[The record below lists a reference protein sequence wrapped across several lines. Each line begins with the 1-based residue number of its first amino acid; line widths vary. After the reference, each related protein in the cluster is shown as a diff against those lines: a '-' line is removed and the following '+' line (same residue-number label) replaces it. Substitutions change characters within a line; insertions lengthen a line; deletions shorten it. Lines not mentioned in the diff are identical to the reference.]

1 MHGLHPEERALRILN
16 ILRGRRSATVSDS
29 AQDDAGWESPRTGA
43 QLLATPYRQQL
54 IRAVQESTSLTA
66 PVFEA
71 YVKEPLQRY
80 AERVQ
85 LLPASE
91 SHHHS
96 YPGGMLDHGLETCV
110 FGLRLRRQHLLPPKE
125 SPERQSSSGELWSV
139 AVIYACLLHDIA
151 KIIVDVDIHLKS
163 GRRWCLWEGGIPDQ
177 YRVRYIKG
185 RDYFLHAATNPL
197 LCKEVIGNAGL
208 EWLRSQPELFGL
220 VMYAISGHA
229 ERSGVIGEIVSQ
241 ADRASV
247 AKSLG
252 GKVSHIDRAPRES
265 LQSKLKGAIRHIVTE
280 KIRLNEKGAQGFVTS
295 EALWLVTPL
304 VPREIKSYL
313 LSHGIEGVPS
323 NESRLYDEMQSHGL
337 IMENPEGRSVWK
349 CRVEMGEWRTEL
361 SMLKVHKSLVW
372 SGDDE
377 PETFSGNI
385 EVIGGGNGVVG
396 EGDQQDREASPTSVP
411 NEEATPGEEPG
422 ELAGAAIGSKN
433 PQDELEASILD
444 IATGGAEQASPS
456 VESQQDPGPGGS
468 NESLSEPASSE
479 PSSPGAAFLAWLRGG
494 LETHKILMN
503 DSKAMVHAVDGMLLV
518 VSPKVFK
525 RYCQEVQGEE
535 RSWKQVQDS
544 FQKLKLHKK
553 NKGGG
558 SFHKV
563 KVVGPN
569 KKSSTLSGYLVD
581 KDDLIQRGGEVL
593 DNPFIELID
602 GKEEE

>member
-1 MHGLHPEERALRILN
+1 MRILN
-16 ILRGRRSATVSDS
+16 ILRGRRSATASDS
-29 AQDDAGWESPRTGA
+29 VQDDAGWESPRTGA
-43 QLLATPYRQQL
+43 ELLATPYRQQL
-54 IRAVQESTSLTA
+54 LRAIQESTSLTA

-125 SPERQSSSGELWSV
+125 SPEKQSSTGELWSV

-151 KIIVDVDIHLKS
+151 KVIVDVDIHLKS
-163 GRRWCLWEGGIPDQ
+163 GRRWCLWEGTIPDQ

-185 RDYFLHAATNPL
+185 RDYFLHAAANPL

-252 GKVSHIDRAPRES
+252 GKVSNIDKAPRES

-280 KIRLNEKGAQGFVTS
+280 KIRLNEKGAQGFVTA

-337 IMENPEGRSVWK
+337 IIENPEGRSVWK
-349 CRVEMGEWRTEL
+349 CRVEMGEWRTDL

-372 SGDDE
+372 SGDEE
-377 PETFSGNI
+377 PEIFSGSV
-385 EVIGGGNGVVG
+385 ESLDVG
-396 EGDQQDREASPTSVP
+396 ESGEGSQPARQQREDQESGDKPETPETSSERTESSRTEKIQD
-411 NEEATPGEEPG
+411 
-422 ELAGAAIGSKN
+422 
-433 PQDELEASILD
+433 DLEASILD
-444 IATGGAEQASPS
+444 IATGGDEKAAPDLERQPSRNPDTGAEKLAEQAPLG
-456 VESQQDPGPGGS
+456 Q
-468 NESLSEPASSE
+468 
-479 PSSPGAAFLAWLRGG
+479 PSSGEEFLAWLRDG
-494 LETHKILMN
+494 LKTHKILMN
-503 DSKAMVHAVDGMLLV
+503 DSKALVHAVDGMLMV

-525 RYCQEVQGEE
+525 RYCQEVSGEE
-535 RSWKQVQDS
+535 KGWKEVQDS

-553 NKGGG
+553 NKDGG

-563 KVVGPN
+563 RVVGPN
-569 KKSSTLSGYLVD
+569 KKSSTLSGYLVG
-581 KDDLIQRGGEVL
+581 KDDLMEEGKEVF
-593 DNPFIELID
+593 DNPFIDLID
-602 GKEEE
+602 GKPEE

>member
-1 MHGLHPEERALRILN
+1 
-16 ILRGRRSATVSDS
+16 
-29 AQDDAGWESPRTGA
+29 
-43 QLLATPYRQQL
+43 
-54 IRAVQESTSLTA
+54 
-66 PVFEA
+66 
-71 YVKEPLQRY
+71 
-80 AERVQ
+80 
-85 LLPASE
+85 
-91 SHHHS
+91 
-96 YPGGMLDHGLETCV
+96 MLDHGLETCV

>member
-1 MHGLHPEERALRILN
+1 MLIRKL
-16 ILRGRRSATVSDS
+16 LRGRRNTTGTDS
-29 AQDDAGWESPRTGA
+29 VQDDTGWESPRTGA
-43 QLLATPYRQQL
+43 ELLATPYRQQL
-54 IRAVQESTSLTA
+54 LRAIQESTSLTA

-125 SPERQSSSGELWSV
+125 SPERQSSTGELWSV

-151 KIIVDVDIHLKS
+151 KVIVDVDIRLKS
-163 GRRWCLWEGGIPDQ
+163 GRRWCLWEGIIPDQ

-185 RDYFLHAATNPL
+185 RDYFLHAVANPL

-220 VMYAISGHA
+220 LMYAISGHS

-252 GKVSHIDRAPRES
+252 GKVSNIEKAPKDS
-265 LQSKLKGAIRHIVTE
+265 LQSKLKGAIRHVVKE

-349 CRVEMGEWRTEL
+349 CRVEMGEWQTDL

-372 SGDDE
+372 DGDEE
-377 PETFSGNI
+377 PEIFSGNVEAI
-385 EVIGGGNGVVG
+385 EGCESGRANRQELPEPESDEVPAPAETTG
-396 EGDQQDREASPTSVP
+396 EMADSNRTEHTRD
-411 NEEATPGEEPG
+411 
-422 ELAGAAIGSKN
+422 
-433 PQDELEASILD
+433 DLEASILD
-444 IATGGAEQASPS
+444 IATGGNEKAASGMERQPSRNPDEGAEKLAEQASLG
-456 VESQQDPGPGGS
+456 Q
-468 NESLSEPASSE
+468 SSSGE
-479 PSSPGAAFLAWLRGG
+479 DFLAWLRGG
-494 LETHKILMN
+494 LKTHTILMN
-503 DSKAMVHAVDGMLLV
+503 DSKALVHAVDGKLFI
-518 VSPKVFK
+518 VSPRVFK
-525 RYCQEVQGEE
+525 RYCQEVSGEE
-535 RSWKQVQDS
+535 NEWKAVQDS

-553 NKGGG
+553 NKDGG

-569 KKSSTLSGYLVD
+569 KKSSTLSGYLVG
-581 KDDLIQRGGEVL
+581 KDDLMEEGKEVF
-593 DNPFIELID
+593 DNPFINLID
-602 GKEEE
+602 GKPEE

>member
-1 MHGLHPEERALRILN
+1 MHGLHPEERKLRILN
-16 ILRGRRSATVSDS
+16 ILRGRRSATDS
-29 AQDDAGWESPRTGA
+29 VQDDAGWESPRTGA
-43 QLLATPYRQQL
+43 ELLATPYRQQL
-54 IRAVQESTSLTA
+54 LRAIQESTSLTA

-71 YVKEPLQRY
+71 YVKEPLKRY
-80 AERVQ
+80 AEHVQ

-125 SPERQSSSGELWSV
+125 TPEKQSSAGELWSV

-151 KIIVDVDIHLKS
+151 KVIVDVDIYLRS
-163 GRRWCLWEGGIPDQ
+163 GRRWCLWEGIIPDQ

-185 RDYFLHAATNPL
+185 RDYFLHAAANPL

-220 VMYAISGHA
+220 VMYAISGHT
-229 ERSGVIGEIVSQ
+229 ERSGVVGEIVSQ

-252 GKVSHIDRAPRES
+252 GKVSNIDKAPRES

-280 KIRLNEKGAQGFVTS
+280 KIRLNEKGAQGFVTP

-337 IMENPEGRSVWK
+337 IIENPEGRSVWK
-349 CRVEMGEWRTEL
+349 CRVEMGEWRADL

-372 SGDDE
+372 SGDEE
-377 PETFSGNI
+377 PEVFSGSVEAI
-385 EVIGGGNGVVG
+385 DVG
-396 EGDQQDREASPTSVP
+396 EIGEGGQPARQHRKDQEKGEKPATAETSESQD
-411 NEEATPGEEPG
+411 
-422 ELAGAAIGSKN
+422 
-433 PQDELEASILD
+433 DLESSILD
-444 IATGGAEQASPS
+444 IATGGDEKAAPDMERQPSRNPDEGAEKLAGQASPG
-456 VESQQDPGPGGS
+456 Q
-468 NESLSEPASSE
+468 SSSGE
-479 PSSPGAAFLAWLRGG
+479 EFLAWLRGG
-494 LETHKILMN
+494 LKTHKVLMN
-503 DSKAMVHAVDGMLLV
+503 DSKALVHAVDGMLMV
-518 VSPKVFK
+518 VSPRVFK
-525 RYCQEVQGEE
+525 RYCQEVSGEE
-535 RSWKQVQDS
+535 KGWKEVQDS

-553 NKGGG
+553 NKDGG

-569 KKSSTLSGYLVD
+569 KKSSTLSGYLVG
-581 KDDLIQRGGEVL
+581 KDDLMEEGKEVF
-593 DNPFIELID
+593 DNPFIDLID
-602 GKEEE
+602 GKPEE

>member
-29 AQDDAGWESPRTGA
+29 FQGDAGWESPRTGA
-43 QLLATPYRQQL
+43 ELLATPYRQQL
-54 IRAVQESTSLTA
+54 IRAIQESTSLTA

-125 SPERQSSSGELWSV
+125 SPERQSSTGELWSV

-151 KIIVDVDIHLKS
+151 KVIVDVDIHLKS
-163 GRRWCLWEGGIPDQ
+163 GRRWCLWEGTIPDQ
-177 YRVRYIKG
+177 YRVRYLKG
-185 RDYFLHAATNPL
+185 RDYFLHAAANPL

-252 GKVSHIDRAPRES
+252 GKVSNIDKAPRES
-265 LQSKLKGAIRHIVTE
+265 LQSKLKGAIRHIATE
-280 KIRLNEKGAQGFVTS
+280 KIRLNEKGAQGFVTP

-304 VPREIKSYL
+304 VPREIKSHL

-337 IMENPEGRSVWK
+337 IIENPEGRSIWK

-372 SGDDE
+372 NGDEE
-377 PETFSGNI
+377 PEVFAGNV
-385 EVIGGGNGVVG
+385 ETLGTD
-396 EGDQQDREASPTSVP
+396 EDDDKSDKD
-411 NEEATPGEEPG
+411 NEEVTKLAPDVGRSTVGATSKVKESI
-422 ELAGAAIGSKN
+422 GAEKD
-433 PQDELEASILD
+433 QEDLEASILD
-444 IATGGAEQASPS
+444 IATGGDEKTSPS
-456 VESQQDPGPGGS
+456 LVVQQKHRPEESA
-468 NESLSEPASSE
+468 ESLPDYLSNKQQEPGE
-479 PSSPGAAFLAWLRGG
+479 AFLAWLRDG
-494 LETHKILMN
+494 LKAHKILMN
-503 DSKAMVHAVDGMLLV
+503 DSKALVHAVDGMLLV

-535 RSWKQVQDS
+535 RSWKQIQDS

-553 NKGGG
+553 NKDGG

-569 KKSSTLSGYLVD
+569 KKSSTLSGYLVG
-581 KDDLIQRGGEVL
+581 KDDLIKRGGEVL

>member
-1 MHGLHPEERALRILN
+1 MQILKF
-16 ILRGRRSATVSDS
+16 LRGRCNVTVSDS
-29 AQDDAGWESPRTGA
+29 VQDDVHWETPRTGA

-54 IRAVQESTSLTA
+54 LKAVQESTSLTA

-110 FGLRLRRQHLLPPKE
+110 FGLRLRRQHLLPPNE
-125 SPERQSSSGELWSV
+125 SPERQSSTGELWSV

-151 KIIVDVDIHLKS
+151 KVIVDVDIHLKS
-163 GRRWCLWEGGIPDQ
+163 GRRWCLWEGTIPDQ

-185 RDYFLHAATNPL
+185 RDYFLHAAANPL
-197 LCKEVIGNAGL
+197 LCKEVVGNAGL
-208 EWLRSQPELFGL
+208 EWLKSQPDLFGL
-220 VMYAISGHA
+220 LVYAISGHS

-252 GKVSHIDRAPRES
+252 GKVSSIEKAPRES
-265 LQSKLKGAIRHIVTE
+265 LQSKLKVAIRHIVTE
-280 KIRLNEKGAQGFVTS
+280 KIRLNEKGAQGFVTH

-313 LSHGIEGVPS
+313 LTHGVENVPT

-337 IMENPEGRSVWK
+337 IIENAEGRSVWK
-349 CRVEMGEWRTEL
+349 CTIEMGEWKTEL

-372 SGDDE
+372 SGDEQPDV
-377 PETFSGNI
+377 FSGNVEPVEAAEGSQADSENHPAPKKC
-385 EVIGGGNGVVG
+385 EVSSSA
-396 EGDQQDREASPTSVP
+396 EKS
-411 NEEATPGEEPG
+411 
-422 ELAGAAIGSKN
+422 
-433 PQDELEASILD
+433 DELEDENSEETTRGNLEDSILD
-444 IATGGAEQASPS
+444 IATGDAEKEVPNLERKLAPSPADGDDS
-456 VESQQDPGPGGS
+456 
-468 NESLSEPASSE
+468 SLLDASSE
-479 PSSPGAAFLAWLRGG
+479 EASHGEAFLSWLRDG
-494 LETHKILMN
+494 LRTHKILMN
-503 DSKAMVHAVDGMLLV
+503 DSKALVHAVNGMLFV

-525 RYCQEVQGEE
+525 RYCQEVNGEE
-535 RSWKQVQDS
+535 KGWKEAQDS
-544 FQKLKLHKK
+544 FQKLKRHKK
-553 NKGGG
+553 NKDGG

-569 KKSSTLSGYLVD
+569 KKSSTLSGYLVS
-581 KDDLIQRGGEVL
+581 KDDLMDEGKEVL
-593 DNPFIELID
+593 DNPFIDLID
-602 GKEEE
+602 GKN

>member
-1 MHGLHPEERALRILN
+1 MMPGLHPEERKLLN
-16 ILRGRRSATVSDS
+16 LKFLRGRRSSDDTDNM
-29 AQDDAGWESPRTGA
+29 QRDAGWENPRTGA
-43 QLLATPYRQQL
+43 ELLATPYRQQL
-54 IRAVQESTSLTA
+54 LKAIQESTSLTQ
-66 PVFEA
+66 PVFDA

-125 SPERQSSSGELWSV
+125 SPEKQSSTGELWSV

-151 KIIVDVDIHLKS
+151 KVIVDVDIHLKS
-163 GRRWCLWEGGIPDQ
+163 GRRWYLWEGIIPDQ

-185 RDYFLHAATNPL
+185 RDYFLHAAANPL
-197 LCKEVIGNAGL
+197 LCKEVMGNAGL
-208 EWLRSQPELFGL
+208 EWLKSQPELFGL
-220 VMYAISGHA
+220 VMYVISGHS

-241 ADRASV
+241 SDRASV

-252 GKVSHIDRAPRES
+252 GKVSNIDKAPRES
-265 LQSKLKGAIRHIVTE
+265 LQSKLKGAIRHIVSE
-280 KIRLNEKGAQGFVTS
+280 KIRLNEKGAQGFITP

-323 NESRLYDEMQSHGL
+323 NESRLYDEMQFHGL
-337 IMENPEGRSVWK
+337 IIENPEGRSVWK
-349 CRVEMGEWRTEL
+349 CRVEMGEWRTDL

-372 SGDDE
+372 SGEEE
-377 PETFSGNI
+377 PEIFSGSVETI
-385 EVIGGGNGVVG
+385 DVG
-396 EGDQQDREASPTSVP
+396 ECGEGSRPARQHRKDQEPGDKP
-411 NEEATPGEEPG
+411 ATPETSS
-422 ELAGAAIGSKN
+422 ELTDSSSPENI
-433 PQDELEASILD
+433 QDELETSILD
-444 IATGGAEQASPS
+444 IATGHDEETAPRLEWQSGRSSGEDAQKVTGQASRGQP
-456 VESQQDPGPGGS
+456 PG
-468 NESLSEPASSE
+468 ED
-479 PSSPGAAFLAWLRGG
+479 FIAWLRGG
-494 LETHKILMN
+494 LKTHKILMN
-503 DSKAMVHAVDGMLLV
+503 DSKALVHAVDGMLLV

-525 RYCQEVQGEE
+525 RYCQEMSGDEK
-535 RSWKQVQDS
+535 SWKEVQDS

-553 NKGGG
+553 NKDGG

-569 KKSSTLSGYLVD
+569 KKSSTLSGYLVR
-581 KDDLIQRGGEVL
+581 KDDLMEEGKEVF
-593 DNPFIELID
+593 DNPFIDLID
-602 GKEEE
+602 GKPEE

>member
-1 MHGLHPEERALRILN
+1 MLIRKL
-16 ILRGRRSATVSDS
+16 LRGRRNAAGTDS
-29 AQDDAGWESPRTGA
+29 VRDDTGWESPRTGA

-54 IRAVQESTSLTA
+54 LRAIQESTSLTA
-66 PVFEA
+66 PVFGA

-125 SPERQSSSGELWSV
+125 SPERQSSTGELWSV

-151 KIIVDVDIHLKS
+151 KVVVDVDIHLRS
-163 GRRWCLWEGGIPDQ
+163 GRRWCLWEGTIPDQ
-177 YRVRYIKG
+177 YRVRYLKG
-185 RDYFLHAATNPL
+185 RDYFLHAAANPL

-252 GKVSHIDRAPRES
+252 GKVSNIDKAPRES

-280 KIRLNEKGAQGFVTS
+280 KIRLNEKGAQGFVTA

-337 IMENPEGRSVWK
+337 IMENPDGRSVWK
-349 CRVEMGEWRTEL
+349 CSVEVGEWRTEL
-361 SMLKVHKSLVW
+361 FMLKVHKSLVW
-372 SGDDE
+372 SGDEE
-377 PETFSGNI
+377 PEVFSGSVGAI
-385 EVIGGGNGVVG
+385 DVG
-396 EGDQQDREASPTSVP
+396 ESCEGCQLARQQRKDQEQGDKPAIPETLESQD
-411 NEEATPGEEPG
+411 
-422 ELAGAAIGSKN
+422 
-433 PQDELEASILD
+433 DLEASILD
-444 IATGGAEQASPS
+444 IVTGGDEKAAPDMERQPSRNPDEGAEKLAGQASPG
-456 VESQQDPGPGGS
+456 Q
-468 NESLSEPASSE
+468 SSSGE
-479 PSSPGAAFLAWLRGG
+479 EFLAWLRGG
-494 LETHKILMN
+494 LKNHKVLMN
-503 DSKAMVHAVDGMLLV
+503 DSKALVHAVDGMLLV

-525 RYCQEVQGEE
+525 RYCQEVSGEE
-535 RSWKQVQDS
+535 KGWKEVQDS

-553 NKGGG
+553 NKDGG

-569 KKSSTLSGYLVD
+569 KKSSTLSGYLVG
-581 KDDLIQRGGEVL
+581 KDDLMEEGKEVF
-593 DNPFIELID
+593 DNPFIDLID
-602 GKEEE
+602 GKPEE

>member
-1 MHGLHPEERALRILN
+1 MLN
-16 ILRGRRSATVSDS
+16 LKFLRGRRSSTDADS
-29 AQDDAGWESPRTGA
+29 TQGDADWETSRSGA
-43 QLLATPYRQQL
+43 ELLATPYRQQL
-54 IRAVQESTSLTA
+54 LKAVQESTSLTQ

-71 YVKEPLQRY
+71 YVKEPVQRY

-110 FGLRLRRQHLLPPKE
+110 YGLRLRRQHLLPPKE
-125 SPERQSSSGELWSV
+125 SPEKQSSTGELWSV

-151 KIIVDVDIHLKS
+151 KVIVDVDIHLKS
-163 GRRWCLWEGGIPDQ
+163 GRRWCLWEGVIPDK
-177 YRVRYIKG
+177 YRVRYVKG
-185 RDYFLHAATNPL
+185 RDYFLHSATNLL
-197 LCKEVIGNAGL
+197 LCKEVVGNAGL

-220 VMYAISGHA
+220 VMYAISGHS

-252 GKVSHIDRAPRES
+252 GKVSNIDKAPRES

-304 VPREIKSYL
+304 VPREIKTYM

-323 NESRLYDEMQSHGL
+323 NESRLYDEMQSHSL

-372 SGDDE
+372 SGDEE

-385 EVIGGGNGVVG
+385 ELIVGGNGVVG
-396 EGDQQDREASPTSVP
+396 EGGQQDRQASPTSVP
-411 NEEATPGEEPG
+411 NEEASPGEESG
-422 ELAGAAIGSKN
+422 ELADTTSRSNN
-433 PQDELEASILD
+433 PQDDLEASILD
-444 IATGGAEQASPS
+444 IATGGAEKASPS
-456 VESQQDPGPGGS
+456 VESQEDPGPGGS
-468 NESLSEPASSE
+468 DGRLSEPASSE
-479 PSSPGAAFLAWLRGG
+479 PSSPGEAFLAWLRAG
-494 LETHKILMN
+494 LKTHKILMN
-503 DSKAMVHAVDGMLLV
+503 DSKALVHAVDGMLLV
-518 VSPKVFK
+518 VSPRVFK
-525 RYCQEVQGEE
+525 RYCQEVNGEE
-535 RSWKQVQDS
+535 KSWKEVQDS

-553 NKGGG
+553 NKDGG

-569 KKSSTLSGYLVD
+569 KKSSTLSGYLVG
-581 KDDLIQRGGEVL
+581 KDDLLERGGEVL

>member
-1 MHGLHPEERALRILN
+1 MLIRKL
-16 ILRGRRSATVSDS
+16 LRGRRNAAGTDS
-29 AQDDAGWESPRTGA
+29 VRDDTGWESPRTGA

-54 IRAVQESTSLTA
+54 LRAVQESTSLTA

-125 SPERQSSSGELWSV
+125 SPERQSSTGELWSV

-151 KIIVDVDIHLKS
+151 KVIVDVDIHLRS
-163 GRRWCLWEGGIPDQ
+163 GRRWCLWEGTIPDQ
-177 YRVRYIKG
+177 YRVRYLKG
-185 RDYFLHAATNPL
+185 RDYFLHAAANPL

-252 GKVSHIDRAPRES
+252 GKVSNIDKAPRES

-280 KIRLNEKGAQGFVTS
+280 KIRLNEKGAQGFVTA

-337 IMENPEGRSVWK
+337 IMENPDGRSVWK
-349 CRVEMGEWRTEL
+349 CSVEVGGWRADL

-372 SGDDE
+372 SDEEE
-377 PETFSGNI
+377 PEVFSGSV
-385 EVIGGGNGVVG
+385 EVLGADQGGDRGEQDSKEIARSAPNVRHSTAEDTGEVKDSIGD
-396 EGDQQDREASPTSVP
+396 E
-411 NEEATPGEEPG
+411 
-422 ELAGAAIGSKN
+422 K
-433 PQDELEASILD
+433 PQEDLEASIID
-444 IATGGAEQASPS
+444 IAMGGAEKAS
-456 VESQQDPGPGGS
+456 ESQAVQQENRTEESPESLPDHVSDKQQEPGG
-468 NESLSEPASSE
+468 
-479 PSSPGAAFLAWLRGG
+479 AFLAWLRDG
-494 LETHKILMN
+494 LKTHKILMN
-503 DSKAMVHAVDGMLLV
+503 DSKALVHAVDGMLLV

-553 NKGGG
+553 NKDGG

-569 KKSSTLSGYLVD
+569 KKSSMLSGYLVG

>member
-1 MHGLHPEERALRILN
+1 MHGLHPEERKLRILN
-16 ILRGRRSATVSDS
+16 ILRGRRSATDS
-29 AQDDAGWESPRTGA
+29 VQDDAGWESPRTGA
-43 QLLATPYRQQL
+43 ELLATPYRQQL
-54 IRAVQESTSLTA
+54 LRAIQESTSLTA

-125 SPERQSSSGELWSV
+125 SPEKQSSTGELWSV

-151 KIIVDVDIHLKS
+151 KVIVDVDIHLKS
-163 GRRWCLWEGGIPDQ
+163 GRRWCLWEGIIPDQ

-185 RDYFLHAATNPL
+185 RDYFLHAAANPL
-197 LCKEVIGNAGL
+197 LCKEVMGNAGL
-208 EWLRSQPELFGL
+208 EWLKSQPELFGL
-220 VMYAISGHA
+220 VMYAISGHS

-252 GKVSHIDRAPRES
+252 GKVSNIDKAPRES

-304 VPREIKSYL
+304 IPREIKSYL

-337 IMENPEGRSVWK
+337 IIENPEGRSIWK
-349 CRVEMGEWRTEL
+349 CRVEMGEWRTDL

-372 SGDDE
+372 SGDEE
-377 PETFSGNI
+377 PEIFSGSV
-385 EVIGGGNGVVG
+385 ESLDVG
-396 EGDQQDREASPTSVP
+396 ESGEGSQPARQQREDQ
-411 NEEATPGEEPG
+411 EPG
-422 ELAGAAIGSKN
+422 DKPATTEISSERTESGRTEKI
-433 PQDELEASILD
+433 QDDLEASILD
-444 IATGGAEQASPS
+444 IATGGDEKAAPGLERQPRNPDTGAEKLAEQASLG
-456 VESQQDPGPGGS
+456 Q
-468 NESLSEPASSE
+468 SSSGE
-479 PSSPGAAFLAWLRGG
+479 EFLAWLRDG
-494 LETHKILMN
+494 LKTHKVLMN
-503 DSKAMVHAVDGMLLV
+503 DSKALVHAVDGMLMV

-525 RYCQEVQGEE
+525 RYCQEVSGEE
-535 RSWKQVQDS
+535 KGWKEVQDS

-553 NKGGG
+553 NKDGG

-563 KVVGPN
+563 RVVGPN
-569 KKSSTLSGYLVD
+569 KKSSTLSGYLVG
-581 KDDLIQRGGEVL
+581 KDDLMEEGKEVF
-593 DNPFIELID
+593 DNPFIDLID
-602 GKEEE
+602 GKPEE

>member
-1 MHGLHPEERALRILN
+1 MHGKHHLERELLNLRF
-16 ILRGRRSATVSDS
+16 LRGRRRSLPDIPNDS
-29 AQDDAGWESPRTGA
+29 CSPGWEVPRTGA
-43 QLLATPYRQQL
+43 ELLAAPYRQQL
-54 IRAVQESTSLTA
+54 LKAIQEGTSLTDL
-66 PVFEA
+66 VFEA
-71 YVKEPLQRY
+71 YVKEPLKRY
-80 AERVQ
+80 AEHVQ

-125 SPERQSSSGELWSV
+125 TPEKQSSAGELWSV

-151 KIIVDVDIHLKS
+151 KVIVDVDIYLRS
-163 GRRWCLWEGGIPDQ
+163 GRRWCLWEGIIPDQ

-185 RDYFLHAATNPL
+185 RDYFLHAAANPL

-220 VMYAISGHA
+220 VMYAISGHT
-229 ERSGVIGEIVSQ
+229 ERSGVVGEIVSQ

-252 GKVSHIDRAPRES
+252 GKVSNIDKAPRES

-280 KIRLNEKGAQGFVTS
+280 KIRLNEKGAQGFVTP

-337 IMENPEGRSVWK
+337 IIENPEGRSVWK
-349 CRVEMGEWRTEL
+349 CRVEMGEWRTDL
-361 SMLKVHKSLVW
+361 SMLKFHKSLVW
-372 SGDDE
+372 SGDEE
-377 PETFSGNI
+377 PEVFSGSVEAI
-385 EVIGGGNGVVG
+385 DVG
-396 EGDQQDREASPTSVP
+396 EIGEGSQSASQHRKDQEKGEKPATAETSESQD
-411 NEEATPGEEPG
+411 
-422 ELAGAAIGSKN
+422 
-433 PQDELEASILD
+433 DLEASILD
-444 IATGGAEQASPS
+444 IATGGNEKAAPGMERQSSRNPDEGAEKLAEQASLG
-456 VESQQDPGPGGS
+456 Q
-468 NESLSEPASSE
+468 
-479 PSSPGAAFLAWLRGG
+479 SSPGEEFLAWLRDG
-494 LETHKILMN
+494 LKTHKVLMN
-503 DSKAMVHAVDGMLLV
+503 DSKALVHAVDGMLMV
-518 VSPKVFK
+518 VSPRVFK
-525 RYCQEVQGEE
+525 RYCQEVSGEE
-535 RSWKQVQDS
+535 KGWKEVQDS

-553 NKGGG
+553 NKDGG

-569 KKSSTLSGYLVD
+569 KKSSTLSGYLVG
-581 KDDLIQRGGEVL
+581 KDDLMEGGKEVF
-593 DNPFIELID
+593 DNPFIDLID
-602 GKEEE
+602 GKPEE

>member
-1 MHGLHPEERALRILN
+1 MHGKHHLERELLNLRF
-16 ILRGRRSATVSDS
+16 LRGRRRSLPDIPNDS
-29 AQDDAGWESPRTGA
+29 CAPGWEVPRTGA
-43 QLLATPYRQQL
+43 ELLAAPYRQQL
-54 IRAVQESTSLTA
+54 LKAIQEGTSLTDL
-66 PVFEA
+66 VFEA

-80 AERVQ
+80 AEHVQ

-125 SPERQSSSGELWSV
+125 TPERQSSTGELWSV

-151 KIIVDVDIHLKS
+151 KVVVDVDIHLRS
-163 GRRWCLWEGGIPDQ
+163 GRRWCLWEGTIPDQ
-177 YRVRYIKG
+177 YRVRYLKG
-185 RDYFLHAATNPL
+185 RDYFLHAAANPL

-252 GKVSHIDRAPRES
+252 GKVSNIDKAPRES

-280 KIRLNEKGAQGFVTS
+280 KIRLNEKGAQGFVTA

-337 IMENPEGRSVWK
+337 IMENPDGRSVWK
-349 CRVEMGEWRTEL
+349 CSVEVGEWRTEL
-361 SMLKVHKSLVW
+361 FMLKVHKSLVW
-372 SGDDE
+372 SGDEE
-377 PETFSGNI
+377 PEVFSGSV
-385 EVIGGGNGVVG
+385 EVLGADQGGDRSERDSQEAARSASDVRHSTVEAAG
-396 EGDQQDREASPTSVP
+396 EVK
-411 NEEATPGEEPG
+411 
-422 ELAGAAIGSKN
+422 GSN
-433 PQDELEASILD
+433 DDEKSQEDLEASIID
-444 IATGGAEQASPS
+444 IAMGGAEKAS
-456 VESQQDPGPGGS
+456 ESQVVQQENRSEESSDSLPDYLPDKQQEPG
-468 NESLSEPASSE
+468 E
-479 PSSPGAAFLAWLRGG
+479 AFLAWLRDG
-494 LETHKILMN
+494 LKTHKILMN
-503 DSKAMVHAVDGMLLV
+503 DSKALVHAVGGMLLV

-525 RYCQEVQGEE
+525 RYCQEVSGEE
-535 RSWKQVQDS
+535 KDWKEVQDS
-544 FQKLKLHKK
+544 FQKLKLYKK
-553 NKGGG
+553 NKDGG

-563 KVVGPN
+563 RVVGPN
-569 KKSSTLSGYLVD
+569 KKSSTLSGYLVG

-593 DNPFIELID
+593 DNPFIDLID
-602 GKEEE
+602 GKPEE

>member
-1 MHGLHPEERALRILN
+1 MRILN

-29 AQDDAGWESPRTGA
+29 AQADAGWESPRTGA

>member
-1 MHGLHPEERALRILN
+1 MRILN
-16 ILRGRRSATVSDS
+16 ILRGRRSATDSDNV
-29 AQDDAGWESPRTGA
+29 QDDAGWESPRTGA

-54 IRAVQESTSLTA
+54 LRAIQESTSLTA

-125 SPERQSSSGELWSV
+125 SPERQSSTGELWSV
-139 AVIYACLLHDIA
+139 AVIYACLMHDIA
-151 KIIVDVDIHLKS
+151 KVIVDVDIHLKS
-163 GRRWCLWEGGIPDQ
+163 GRRWCLWEGTIPDQ

-185 RDYFLHAATNPL
+185 RDYFLHAAANPL
-197 LCKEVIGNAGL
+197 LCKVVIGNAGL

-220 VMYAISGHA
+220 VMYAISGHV

-252 GKVSHIDRAPRES
+252 GKVSNIEKAPRES

-337 IMENPEGRSVWK
+337 IIENPEGRSVWK
-349 CRVEMGEWRTEL
+349 CRVEIGEWRTEL

-372 SGDDE
+372 SGDEE
-377 PETFSGNI
+377 PEIFSGSV
-385 EVIGGGNGVVG
+385 ESLDVG
-396 EGDQQDREASPTSVP
+396 ESGEGSQPASQQREDQEQGDKP
-411 NEEATPGEEPG
+411 ATPETSSERT
-422 ELAGAAIGSKN
+422 ESSRTEKI
-433 PQDELEASILD
+433 QDDLEASILD
-444 IATGGAEQASPS
+444 IATDGDKKEAPGMERQPGRNPDEGAEKLAEQ
-456 VESQQDPGPGGS
+456 V
-468 NESLSEPASSE
+468 
-479 PSSPGAAFLAWLRGG
+479 SPGSSSSGEEFLAWLRDGMK
-494 LETHKILMN
+494 THKVLMN
-503 DSKAMVHAVDGMLLV
+503 DSKALVHAVDGMLMV

-525 RYCQEVQGEE
+525 RYCQEVSGEE
-535 RSWKQVQDS
+535 KGWKEVQDS

-553 NKGGG
+553 NKDGG

-563 KVVGPN
+563 RVVGPN
-569 KKSSTLSGYLVD
+569 KKSSTLSGYLVG
-581 KDDLIQRGGEVL
+581 KDDLMEEDKEVF
-593 DNPFIELID
+593 DNPFIDLID
-602 GKEEE
+602 GKPEE

>member
-1 MHGLHPEERALRILN
+1 MRILN

>member
-1 MHGLHPEERALRILN
+1 MRILN
-16 ILRGRRSATVSDS
+16 ILRGRRSATYSDNV
-29 AQDDAGWESPRTGA
+29 QDGAGWESPRTGA
-43 QLLATPYRQQL
+43 ELLATPYRQQL
-54 IRAVQESTSLTA
+54 IRAIQESTSLTA

-125 SPERQSSSGELWSV
+125 SPEKQSSTGELWSV

-151 KIIVDVDIHLKS
+151 KVIVDVEIHLKS
-163 GRRWCLWEGGIPDQ
+163 GRRWCLWEGIIPDQ

-185 RDYFLHAATNPL
+185 RDYFLHAAANPL

-208 EWLRSQPELFGL
+208 EWLKSQPELFGL
-220 VMYAISGHA
+220 VMYAISCHS

-252 GKVSHIDRAPRES
+252 GKVSNIDKAPRES

-295 EALWLVTPL
+295 ETLWLVTPL

-337 IMENPEGRSVWK
+337 IIENPEGRSVWK
-349 CRVEMGEWRTEL
+349 CRVEMGEWRTDL

-372 SGDDE
+372 SGDEE
-377 PETFSGNI
+377 PEIFSGSVEALN
-385 EVIGGGNGVVG
+385 VG
-396 EGDQQDREASPTSVP
+396 ESGEGSQPARHQRKDQEQGDKPATPETSSELTELSPT
-411 NEEATPGEEPG
+411 EE
-422 ELAGAAIGSKN
+422 I
-433 PQDELEASILD
+433 QDDLEASILD
-444 IATGGAEQASPS
+444 IATGGDEKAVPGLEKQPSRNPDEGAEKLTGQASPG
-456 VESQQDPGPGGS
+456 Q
-468 NESLSEPASSE
+468 SSSGE
-479 PSSPGAAFLAWLRGG
+479 DFLAWLRGG
-494 LETHKILMN
+494 LKTHKVLMN
-503 DSKAMVHAVDGMLLV
+503 DSKALVHAVDGMLLV

-525 RYCQEVQGEE
+525 HYCQEVSGEE
-535 RSWKQVQDS
+535 KIWKEVQDS

-553 NKGGG
+553 NKDGG

-569 KKSSTLSGYLVD
+569 KKASTLSGYLVG
-581 KDDLIQRGGEVL
+581 KDDLMEEGKEVF
-593 DNPFIELID
+593 DNPFIDLID
-602 GKEEE
+602 GKSEE

>member
-1 MHGLHPEERALRILN
+1 MRILN
-16 ILRGRRSATVSDS
+16 ILRGRRSATDS
-29 AQDDAGWESPRTGA
+29 VQDDAGWESPRTGA
-43 QLLATPYRQQL
+43 ELLATPYRQQL
-54 IRAVQESTSLTA
+54 LRAIQESTSLTA

-125 SPERQSSSGELWSV
+125 SPEKQSSAGELWSV

-151 KIIVDVDIHLKS
+151 KVLVDVDIHLRS
-163 GRRWCLWEGGIPDQ
+163 GRRWCLWEGIIPDQ

-185 RDYFLHAATNPL
+185 RDYFLHAAANPL
-197 LCKEVIGNAGL
+197 LCKEVIGNPGL

-220 VMYAISGHA
+220 VMYTISGHT
-229 ERSGVIGEIVSQ
+229 ERSGVVGEIVSQ

-252 GKVSHIDRAPRES
+252 GKVSNIDKAPRES
-265 LQSKLKGAIRHIVTE
+265 LQSKLKGAICHIVTE
-280 KIRLNEKGAQGFVTS
+280 RIRLNEKGAQGFVTP

-337 IMENPEGRSVWK
+337 IIENPEGRSVWK
-349 CRVEMGEWRTEL
+349 CRVQMGEWRTDL

-372 SGDDE
+372 SGDEE
-377 PETFSGNI
+377 PEIFSGSV
-385 EVIGGGNGVVG
+385 ESLDVG
-396 EGDQQDREASPTSVP
+396 ESGEGSQPARQHRKDQ
-411 NEEATPGEEPG
+411 EPG
-422 ELAGAAIGSKN
+422 DKPATTEISRERTESSRTEKIH
-433 PQDELEASILD
+433 DDLEASILD
-444 IATGGAEQASPS
+444 IATGGDEKAAPGLERQPRNPDTGAEKLAEQASLG
-456 VESQQDPGPGGS
+456 Q
-468 NESLSEPASSE
+468 
-479 PSSPGAAFLAWLRGG
+479 SSPGEEFLSWLRDG
-494 LETHKILMN
+494 LKTHKVLMN
-503 DSKAMVHAVDGMLLV
+503 DSKALVHAVDGMLMV

-525 RYCQEVQGEE
+525 RYCQEVSGEE
-535 RSWKQVQDS
+535 KGWKEVQDS

-553 NKGGG
+553 NKDGG

-569 KKSSTLSGYLVD
+569 KKSSTLSGYLVG
-581 KDDLIQRGGEVL
+581 KYDLMEGGKEVF
-593 DNPFIELID
+593 DNPFIDLID
-602 GKEEE
+602 GKPEE

>member
-1 MHGLHPEERALRILN
+1 MRILN
-16 ILRGRRSATVSDS
+16 ILRGRRSATDS
-29 AQDDAGWESPRTGA
+29 VQDDAGWESPRTGA
-43 QLLATPYRQQL
+43 ELLATPYRQQL
-54 IRAVQESTSLTA
+54 LRAIQESTSLTA

-125 SPERQSSSGELWSV
+125 SPEKQSSTGELWSV
-139 AVIYACLLHDIA
+139 AVIYTCLLHDIA
-151 KIIVDVDIHLKS
+151 KVIVDVDIHLKS
-163 GRRWCLWEGGIPDQ
+163 GRRWCLWEGIIPDQ

-185 RDYFLHAATNPL
+185 RDYFLHAAANPL
-197 LCKEVIGNAGL
+197 LCKEVMGNAGL
-208 EWLRSQPELFGL
+208 EWLKSQPELFGL

-252 GKVSHIDRAPRES
+252 GKVSDIDKAPRES

-280 KIRLNEKGAQGFVTS
+280 KIRLNEKGAQGFVTA

-337 IMENPEGRSVWK
+337 IIENPEGRSIWK
-349 CRVEMGEWRTEL
+349 CRVEMGEWRTDL

-372 SGDDE
+372 SGDEE
-377 PETFSGNI
+377 PEIFSGDRKS
-385 EVIGGGNGVVG
+385 VV
-396 EGDQQDREASPTSVP
+396 
-411 NEEATPGEEPG
+411 
-422 ELAGAAIGSKN
+422 
-433 PQDELEASILD
+433 
-444 IATGGAEQASPS
+444 
-456 VESQQDPGPGGS
+456 
-468 NESLSEPASSE
+468 
-479 PSSPGAAFLAWLRGG
+479 
-494 LETHKILMN
+494 
-503 DSKAMVHAVDGMLLV
+503 
-518 VSPKVFK
+518 
-525 RYCQEVQGEE
+525 
-535 RSWKQVQDS
+535 
-544 FQKLKLHKK
+544 
-553 NKGGG
+553 
-558 SFHKV
+558 
-563 KVVGPN
+563 
-569 KKSSTLSGYLVD
+569 
-581 KDDLIQRGGEVL
+581 
-593 DNPFIELID
+593 
-602 GKEEE
+602 

>member
-1 MHGLHPEERALRILN
+1 MHGLHPEERKLLIRKL
-16 ILRGRRSATVSDS
+16 LRGRRNAAGTDS
-29 AQDDAGWESPRTGA
+29 VRDDIGWESPRTGA

-54 IRAVQESTSLTA
+54 LRAVQESTSLTA

-125 SPERQSSSGELWSV
+125 SPERESSTGELWSV

-151 KIIVDVDIHLKS
+151 KVVVDVDIHLRS
-163 GRRWCLWEGGIPDQ
+163 GRRWCLWEGTIPDQ
-177 YRVRYIKG
+177 YRVNYLKG
-185 RDYFLHAATNPL
+185 RDEFLHAAANPL
-197 LCKEVIGNAGL
+197 LCKVVIGNAGL

-220 VMYAISGHA
+220 VMYAISGHS
-229 ERSGVIGEIVSQ
+229 ERSGVIVEILCQ
-241 ADRASV
+241 ADMASV

-252 GKVSHIDRAPRES
+252 GKVSNIDKAPRES

-280 KIRLNEKGAQGFVTS
+280 KIRLNEKGAQGFVTA

-349 CRVEMGEWRTEL
+349 CSVEVGEWRTKL

-372 SGDDE
+372 SGE
-377 PETFSGNI
+377 EEQEVFSGSV
-385 EVIGGGNGVVG
+385 EVLGADQGGDRGEKDSKEIARSAPNVRHSKAEDTGEVKDSIGD
-396 EGDQQDREASPTSVP
+396 E
-411 NEEATPGEEPG
+411 
-422 ELAGAAIGSKN
+422 K
-433 PQDELEASILD
+433 PQEDLEASIID
-444 IATGGAEQASPS
+444 IAMGGAEKAS
-456 VESQQDPGPGGS
+456 ESQVVQQENRSEESSDSLPDYLPDKQQEPG
-468 NESLSEPASSE
+468 E
-479 PSSPGAAFLAWLRGG
+479 AFLAWVRDG
-494 LETHKILMN
+494 LKTHKILMN
-503 DSKAMVHAVDGMLLV
+503 DSKALVHAVDGMLLV

-553 NKGGG
+553 NKDGG

-569 KKSSTLSGYLVD
+569 KKSSTLSGYLVG
-581 KDDLIQRGGEVL
+581 KGDLIERGGEVL

>member
-1 MHGLHPEERALRILN
+1 MLN
-16 ILRGRRSATVSDS
+16 LKFLRGRRSSTDADS
-29 AQDDAGWESPRTGA
+29 TQGDADWETPRSGA
-43 QLLATPYRQQL
+43 ELLATPYRQQL
-54 IRAVQESTSLTA
+54 LKAVQESTSLTQ

-125 SPERQSSSGELWSV
+125 SPEKQSSTGELWSV

-151 KIIVDVDIHLKS
+151 KVIVDVDIHLKS
-163 GRRWCLWEGGIPDQ
+163 GRRWCLWEGIIPDQ

-185 RDYFLHAATNPL
+185 RDYFLHAVVNPL
-197 LCKEVIGNAGL
+197 LCKEVVGNAGL

-220 VMYAISGHA
+220 VMYAVSGHS

-252 GKVSHIDRAPRES
+252 GKVSNIEKAPQDS
-265 LQSKLKGAIRHIVTE
+265 LQSKLKGAIRHIVKE
-280 KIRLNEKGAQGFVTS
+280 KLRLNEKGAQGFVTA

-313 LSHGIEGVPS
+313 LSHGIESVPS
-323 NESRLYDEMQSHGL
+323 NETRLYDEMQSHGL

-349 CRVEMGEWRTEL
+349 CRVELGEWSAEL
-361 SMLKVHKSLVW
+361 SMIKVHKSLVW
-372 SGDDE
+372 SGAE
-377 PETFSGNI
+377 APE
-385 EVIGGGNGVVG
+385 
-396 EGDQQDREASPTSVP
+396 
-411 NEEATPGEEPG
+411 
-422 ELAGAAIGSKN
+422 ELAGSVQVLDGGQAQQGEPAVTPSDEVAASASRESSEAKSTSDDLETSILELAAGSGEEE
-433 PQDELEASILD
+433 PPAQDEQSEENDRAGETDSVPGSSGEDFLEWMRN
-444 IATGGAEQASPS
+444 G
-456 VESQQDPGPGGS
+456 
-468 NESLSEPASSE
+468 LSS
-479 PSSPGAAFLAWLRGG
+479 
-494 LETHKILMN
+494 HKILMN
-503 DSKAMVHAVDGMLLV
+503 DSKALVHAVDGKLFI

-525 RYCQEVQGEE
+525 RYCQEVSGEE
-535 RSWKQVQDS
+535 KEWKAVQDS

-553 NKGGG
+553 NKDGG

-569 KKSSTLSGYLVD
+569 KKSSTLSGYLVG
-581 KDDLIQRGGEVL
+581 KDDLMEEGKEVF
-593 DNPFIELID
+593 DNPFIDLID
-602 GKEEE
+602 GKPKE

>member
-1 MHGLHPEERALRILN
+1 MLIRKL
-16 ILRGRRSATVSDS
+16 LRGRRNAAGTDS
-29 AQDDAGWESPRTGA
+29 VRDDTGWESPRTGA

-54 IRAVQESTSLTA
+54 LRAIQESTSLTA

-125 SPERQSSSGELWSV
+125 SPEKQSSTGELWSV

-151 KIIVDVDIHLKS
+151 KVIVDVDIYLRS
-163 GRRWCLWEGGIPDQ
+163 GRRWCLWEGIIPDQ

-185 RDYFLHAATNPL
+185 RDYFLHAAANPL

-220 VMYAISGHA
+220 VMYAISGHT
-229 ERSGVIGEIVSQ
+229 ERSGVVGEIVSQ

-252 GKVSHIDRAPRES
+252 GKVSNIDKAPRES

-280 KIRLNEKGAQGFVTS
+280 KIRLNEKGAQGFVTA

-337 IMENPEGRSVWK
+337 IIENPEGRSVWK
-349 CRVEMGEWRTEL
+349 CRVEIGEWRAEL

-372 SGDDE
+372 SGDEE
-377 PETFSGNI
+377 PEIFSGSV
-385 EVIGGGNGVVG
+385 ESLDVG
-396 EGDQQDREASPTSVP
+396 ESGEGSQPASQQREDQESGDKP
-411 NEEATPGEEPG
+411 ATPETS
-422 ELAGAAIGSKN
+422 SKRTESSRTEKI
-433 PQDELEASILD
+433 QDDLEASILD
-444 IATGGAEQASPS
+444 IATGGDKKEAPGMERQPSRNPDTGAEKLAEQ
-456 VESQQDPGPGGS
+456 V
-468 NESLSEPASSE
+468 
-479 PSSPGAAFLAWLRGG
+479 SPGSSSSGEEFLAWLRDG
-494 LETHKILMN
+494 LKTHKVLMN
-503 DSKAMVHAVDGMLLV
+503 DSKALVHAVDGMLMV

-525 RYCQEVQGEE
+525 RYCQEVSGEE
-535 RSWKQVQDS
+535 KGWKEVQDS

-553 NKGGG
+553 NKDGG

-563 KVVGPN
+563 RVVGPS
-569 KKSSTLSGYLVD
+569 KKSSTLSGYLVG
-581 KDDLIQRGGEVL
+581 KDDLMEEGKEVF
-593 DNPFIELID
+593 DNPFIDLID
-602 GKEEE
+602 GKPEE

>member
-1 MHGLHPEERALRILN
+1 MLIRKL
-16 ILRGRRSATVSDS
+16 LRGRRNAAGTDS
-29 AQDDAGWESPRTGA
+29 VRDDTGWESPRTGA

-54 IRAVQESTSLTA
+54 LRAIQESTSLTA
-66 PVFEA
+66 PVFGA

-125 SPERQSSSGELWSV
+125 SPERQSSTGELWSV

-151 KIIVDVDIHLKS
+151 KVVVDVDIHLRS
-163 GRRWCLWEGGIPDQ
+163 GRRWCLWEGTIPDQ
-177 YRVRYIKG
+177 YRVRYLKG
-185 RDYFLHAATNPL
+185 RDYFLHAAANPL

-252 GKVSHIDRAPRES
+252 GKVSNIDKAPRES

-280 KIRLNEKGAQGFVTS
+280 KIRLNEKGAQGFVTA

-337 IMENPEGRSVWK
+337 IMENPDGRSVWK
-349 CRVEMGEWRTEL
+349 CSVEVGEWRTEL
-361 SMLKVHKSLVW
+361 FMLKVHKSLVW
-372 SGDDE
+372 SGDEE
-377 PETFSGNI
+377 PEVFSGSV
-385 EVIGGGNGVVG
+385 EVLGADQGGDRSERDSQEAARSASDVRHSTVETAG
-396 EGDQQDREASPTSVP
+396 EVKDSND
-411 NEEATPGEEPG
+411 
-422 ELAGAAIGSKN
+422 
-433 PQDELEASILD
+433 DEKSQEDLEASILD
-444 IATGGAEQASPS
+444 IATGGDEKAAPDLERKPSRNPDEDVEKLTSQASPG
-456 VESQQDPGPGGS
+456 Q
-468 NESLSEPASSE
+468 SSSGE
-479 PSSPGAAFLAWLRGG
+479 EFLGWLRGG
-494 LETHKILMN
+494 LKTHKILMN
-503 DSKAMVHAVDGMLLV
+503 DSKALVHAVDGMLMV

-525 RYCQEVQGEE
+525 RYCQEVSGEE
-535 RSWKQVQDS
+535 KGWKEVQDS

-553 NKGGG
+553 NKDGG

-563 KVVGPN
+563 MVVGPN
-569 KKSSTLSGYLVD
+569 KKSSTLSGYLVG
-581 KDDLIQRGGEVL
+581 KDDLMEEGKEVF
-593 DNPFIELID
+593 DNPFIDLID
-602 GKEEE
+602 GKPEE

>member
-1 MHGLHPEERALRILN
+1 MLIRKL
-16 ILRGRRSATVSDS
+16 LRGRRNVAGTDS
-29 AQDDAGWESPRTGA
+29 VQDDTGWENPRTGA

-54 IRAVQESTSLTA
+54 LRAIQESTSLTA

-125 SPERQSSSGELWSV
+125 SPERQSSTGELWSV

-151 KIIVDVDIHLKS
+151 KIIVDVDIYLKS
-163 GRRWCLWEGGIPDQ
+163 GRRWCLWEGTVPDQ

-185 RDYFLHAATNPL
+185 RDYFLHAVANPL

-220 VMYAISGHA
+220 VLYAISGHA

-252 GKVSHIDRAPRES
+252 GKVSNIDKAPRES

-349 CRVEMGEWRTEL
+349 CSVEVGEWRTEL
-361 SMLKVHKSLVW
+361 FMLKVHKSLVW
-372 SGDDE
+372 SGE
-377 PETFSGNI
+377 ETPEAFSGSV
-385 EVIGGGNGVVG
+385 EVLGADQGGDRGEQDSKEIARSAPEVRHSTVEAAGEVKDSIG
-396 EGDQQDREASPTSVP
+396 
-411 NEEATPGEEPG
+411 
-422 ELAGAAIGSKN
+422 
-433 PQDELEASILD
+433 DEKSQEDLEASIID
-444 IATGGAEQASPS
+444 IAMGGAEKVSASLAVQQENQPE
-456 VESQQDPGPGGS
+456 ESPDSLPDHVSDKQQEPGG
-468 NESLSEPASSE
+468 
-479 PSSPGAAFLAWLRGG
+479 AFLAWLRDG
-494 LETHKILMN
+494 LKTHKILMN
-503 DSKAMVHAVDGMLLV
+503 DSKALVHAVDGMLLV

-553 NKGGG
+553 NKDGG

-569 KKSSTLSGYLVD
+569 KKSSTLSGYLVG
-581 KDDLIQRGGEVL
+581 KDDLIERGGEVL

>member
-1 MHGLHPEERALRILN
+1 MLIRKL
-16 ILRGRRSATVSDS
+16 LRGRRNAAGTDS
-29 AQDDAGWESPRTGA
+29 VQDDTGWENPRTGA

-151 KIIVDVDIHLKS
+151 KVVVDVDIHLKS
-163 GRRWCLWEGGIPDQ
+163 GRRWCLWEGTIPDQ

-185 RDYFLHAATNPL
+185 RDYFLHAVANPL

-337 IMENPEGRSVWK
+337 IMENMEGRSVWK
-349 CRVEMGEWRTEL
+349 CRVEMEEWRTEL

-372 SGDDE
+372 SGDED
-377 PETFSGNI
+377 PEMFSGNV

-396 EGDQQDREASPTSVP
+396 ESDQQDREASPTSVP
-411 NEEATPGEEPG
+411 NEEVSPGEESG

-503 DSKAMVHAVDGMLLV
+503 DSKALVHAVDGMLLV

-569 KKSSTLSGYLVD
+569 KKSSTLSGYLVG

-593 DNPFIELID
+593 DNPFIEPGLFMRPT
-602 GKEEE
+602 

>member
-1 MHGLHPEERALRILN
+1 MRILN
-16 ILRGRRSATVSDS
+16 ILRGRRSATDSDS
-29 AQDDAGWESPRTGA
+29 VQDDAGWESPRTGA
-43 QLLATPYRQQL
+43 ELLATPYRQQL
-54 IRAVQESTSLTA
+54 IRAIQESTSLTA

-125 SPERQSSSGELWSV
+125 SPEKQSSTGELWSV

-151 KIIVDVDIHLKS
+151 KVIVDVDIHLKS
-163 GRRWCLWEGGIPDQ
+163 GRRWCLWEGIIPDQ

-185 RDYFLHAATNPL
+185 RDYFLHAAANPL
-197 LCKEVIGNAGL
+197 LCKEVMGNAGL
-208 EWLRSQPELFGL
+208 EWLKSQPELFGL
-220 VMYAISGHA
+220 VMYAISGHS
-229 ERSGVIGEIVSQ
+229 ERSGVVGEIVSQ

-252 GKVSHIDRAPRES
+252 GKVSNIDKAPRES
-265 LQSKLKGAIRHIVTE
+265 LQSKLKGAIRHIVTD

-323 NESRLYDEMQSHGL
+323 NESRLYDEMQSYGL
-337 IMENPEGRSVWK
+337 IIENSEGRSVWK
-349 CRVEMGEWRTEL
+349 CRVEVGEWRTDL

-372 SGDDE
+372 SGDEE
-377 PETFSGNI
+377 PEIFSGSVETI
-385 EVIGGGNGVVG
+385 DVG
-396 EGDQQDREASPTSVP
+396 ESGEGSQPARQHRKDQEPGDKPASPETSSELTESSRT
-411 NEEATPGEEPG
+411 EE
-422 ELAGAAIGSKN
+422 I
-433 PQDELEASILD
+433 QDDLEASILD
-444 IATGGAEQASPS
+444 IATGGDEKAAPDLERKPSRNPDEDVEKLTSQASPG
-456 VESQQDPGPGGS
+456 Q
-468 NESLSEPASSE
+468 SSSGE
-479 PSSPGAAFLAWLRGG
+479 EFLGWLRGG
-494 LETHKILMN
+494 LKTHKILMN
-503 DSKAMVHAVDGMLLV
+503 DSKALVHAVDGMLMV

-525 RYCQEVQGEE
+525 RYCQEVSGEE
-535 RSWKQVQDS
+535 KGWKEVQDS

-553 NKGGG
+553 NKDGG

-563 KVVGPN
+563 TVVGPN
-569 KKSSTLSGYLVD
+569 KNSSTLSGYLVG
-581 KDDLIQRGGEVL
+581 KDDLMEEGKEVF
-593 DNPFIELID
+593 DNPFIDLID
-602 GKEEE
+602 GKPEE

>member
-1 MHGLHPEERALRILN
+1 MRILN
-16 ILRGRRSATVSDS
+16 VLRGRRSATDSDS
-29 AQDDAGWESPRTGA
+29 VQDDAGWESPRTGA
-43 QLLATPYRQQL
+43 ELLATPYRQQL
-54 IRAVQESTSLTA
+54 IRAIQESTSLTA

-125 SPERQSSSGELWSV
+125 SPEKQSSTGELWSV

-151 KIIVDVDIHLKS
+151 KVIVDVDIHLKS
-163 GRRWCLWEGGIPDQ
+163 GRRWCLWEGIIPDQ

-185 RDYFLHAATNPL
+185 RDYFLHAAVNPL

-208 EWLRSQPELFGL
+208 EWLKSQPELFGL
-220 VMYAISGHA
+220 VMYAISGHS
-229 ERSGVIGEIVSQ
+229 ERSGVVGEIVSQ

-252 GKVSHIDRAPRES
+252 GKVSNIDKAPRES

-337 IMENPEGRSVWK
+337 IIENPEGRSVWK
-349 CRVEMGEWRTEL
+349 CRVKVGEWGADL

-372 SGDDE
+372 SGDEE
-377 PETFSGNI
+377 PEVFSGRVEAI
-385 EVIGGGNGVVG
+385 DVG
-396 EGDQQDREASPTSVP
+396 EGGKGSQPARHQRQEQESSDIPAT
-411 NEEATPGEEPG
+411 EENSS
-422 ELAGAAIGSKN
+422 ELADSSRAEVI
-433 PQDELEASILD
+433 QDELEASILD
-444 IATGGAEQASPS
+444 IATGGDEKTAPRLEWQSRRSSEEGAEKVTCQASPG
-456 VESQQDPGPGGS
+456 Q
-468 NESLSEPASSE
+468 
-479 PSSPGAAFLAWLRGG
+479 PSSGEDFLAWLRGG
-494 LETHKILMN
+494 LKTHKILMN
-503 DSKAMVHAVDGMLLV
+503 DSKALVHAIDGMLLV
-518 VSPKVFK
+518 VSPRVFK
-525 RYCQEVQGEE
+525 RYCQEVSGEE
-535 RSWKQVQDS
+535 KGWKEVQDS

-553 NKGGG
+553 NKDGG

-569 KKSSTLSGYLVD
+569 KKSSTLSGYLVG
-581 KDDLIQRGGEVL
+581 KDDLVEEGKEVF
-593 DNPFIELID
+593 DNPFIDLIG
-602 GKEEE
+602 GKPEE

>member
-1 MHGLHPEERALRILN
+1 MHGKHHLERELLNLRF
-16 ILRGRRSATVSDS
+16 LRGRRRSLPDIPNDS
-29 AQDDAGWESPRTGA
+29 CAPGWEVPRTGA
-43 QLLATPYRQQL
+43 ELLAAPYRQQL
-54 IRAVQESTSLTA
+54 LKAIQEGTSLTDL
-66 PVFEA
+66 VFEA
-71 YVKEPLQRY
+71 YVKEPLKRY
-80 AERVQ
+80 AEHVQ

-125 SPERQSSSGELWSV
+125 TPEKQSSAGELWSV

-151 KIIVDVDIHLKS
+151 KVIVDVDIYLRS
-163 GRRWCLWEGGIPDQ
+163 GRRWCLWEGIIPDQ

-185 RDYFLHAATNPL
+185 RDYFLHAAANPL
-197 LCKEVIGNAGL
+197 LCKEVIGNPGL

-220 VMYAISGHA
+220 VIYAISGHT
-229 ERSGVIGEIVSQ
+229 ERSGVVGEIVSQ

-252 GKVSHIDRAPRES
+252 GKVSNIDKAPRES

-280 KIRLNEKGAQGFVTS
+280 KIRLNEKGAQGFVTP

-337 IMENPEGRSVWK
+337 IIENPEGRSVWK
-349 CRVEMGEWRTEL
+349 CRVEMGEWRTDL

-372 SGDDE
+372 SGDEE
-377 PETFSGNI
+377 PEVFSGSVEAI
-385 EVIGGGNGVVG
+385 DVG
-396 EGDQQDREASPTSVP
+396 EIGEGSQQARQHRKDQEKGEKPATAETSESQD
-411 NEEATPGEEPG
+411 
-422 ELAGAAIGSKN
+422 
-433 PQDELEASILD
+433 DLESSILD
-444 IATGGAEQASPS
+444 IATGGNEKAAPGMERQPSRNPDEGAEKLAEQASP
-456 VESQQDPGPGGS
+456 GH
-468 NESLSEPASSE
+468 SSSGE
-479 PSSPGAAFLAWLRGG
+479 EFLAWLRGG
-494 LETHKILMN
+494 LKTHKVLMN
-503 DSKAMVHAVDGMLLV
+503 DSKALVHAVDGMLML

-525 RYCQEVQGEE
+525 RYCQEVSGEE
-535 RSWKQVQDS
+535 KGWKEVQDS

-553 NKGGG
+553 NKDGG

-569 KKSSTLSGYLVD
+569 KKSSTLSGYLVG
-581 KDDLIQRGGEVL
+581 KDDLMEEGKEVF
-593 DNPFIELID
+593 DNPFIDLID
-602 GKEEE
+602 GKPEE

>member
-1 MHGLHPEERALRILN
+1 MLILKF
-16 ILRGRRSATVSDS
+16 LRGRHSPTCADNVHSDI
-29 AQDDAGWESPRTGA
+29 DWVTPHTGA

-54 IRAVQESTSLTA
+54 FRAIQESTSLTA

-125 SPERQSSSGELWSV
+125 SPEKQSSTGELWSV

-151 KIIVDVDIHLKS
+151 KVIVDVDIYLKS
-163 GRRWCLWEGGIPDQ
+163 GRKWCLWEGIIPDQ

-185 RDYFLHAATNPL
+185 RDYFLHAVANPL
-197 LCKEVIGNAGL
+197 LCKEVVGNAGL

-220 VMYAISGHA
+220 VMYAISGHS

-252 GKVSHIDRAPRES
+252 GKVSNIDKAPRES

-280 KIRLNEKGAQGFVTS
+280 KIRLNEKGAQGFVTP

-323 NESRLYDEMQSHGL
+323 NESRLYDEMQFHGL
-337 IMENPEGRSVWK
+337 IIENPEGRSVWK
-349 CRVEMGEWRTEL
+349 CRVEVGEWQTDL

-372 SGDDE
+372 SGEEE
-377 PETFSGNI
+377 PEIFSGSVETI
-385 EVIGGGNGVVG
+385 DVG
-396 EGDQQDREASPTSVP
+396 ESGEGSQPARQHRKDQEPGDKP
-411 NEEATPGEEPG
+411 ATPETSS
-422 ELAGAAIGSKN
+422 ELTDSSSSENI
-433 PQDELEASILD
+433 QDELETSILD
-444 IATGGAEQASPS
+444 IATGGDEETAPRLEWQSERSSGEDAQKVTGQASRGQPLHG
-456 VESQQDPGPGGS
+456 ED
-468 NESLSEPASSE
+468 
-479 PSSPGAAFLAWLRGG
+479 FIAWLRGG
-494 LETHKILMN
+494 LKTHKILMN
-503 DSKAMVHAVDGMLLV
+503 DSKALVHAVDGMLLV

-525 RYCQEVQGEE
+525 RYCQEVSGEE
-535 RSWKQVQDS
+535 KSWKEVQDS

-553 NKGGG
+553 NKDGG

-569 KKSSTLSGYLVD
+569 KKSSTLSGYLVR
-581 KDDLIQRGGEVL
+581 KDDLMEEGKEVF
-593 DNPFIELID
+593 DNPFIDLID
-602 GKEEE
+602 GKPEE

>member
-1 MHGLHPEERALRILN
+1 MHGLHPEERKLLILKL
-16 ILRGRRSATVSDS
+16 LRGRRNSSGTYSV
-29 AQDDAGWESPRTGA
+29 QDNAGWESPRTGA
-43 QLLATPYRQQL
+43 ELLATPYRQQL
-54 IRAVQESTSLTA
+54 LRAIQESTSLTA

-110 FGLRLRRQHLLPPKE
+110 FGLRLRRQHLLPPKA
-125 SPERQSSSGELWSV
+125 SPERQSSTGELWSV

-151 KIIVDVDIHLKS
+151 KVIVDVDIHLKS
-163 GRRWCLWEGGIPDQ
+163 GRRWCLWGGTIPDQ

-185 RDYFLHAATNPL
+185 RDYFLHAAANPL

-208 EWLRSQPELFGL
+208 KWLRSQPELFGL
-220 VMYAISGHA
+220 VMYAISGHS

-252 GKVSHIDRAPRES
+252 GKVSNIDKAPRES

-304 VPREIKSYL
+304 IPREIKSYL
-313 LSHGIEGVPS
+313 ISHGIEGVPS

-349 CRVEMGEWRTEL
+349 CRVEMGEWRTDL

-372 SGDDE
+372 SGDEE
-377 PETFSGNI
+377 PEIFSGSV
-385 EVIGGGNGVVG
+385 ESLDVG
-396 EGDQQDREASPTSVP
+396 ESGEGSQPARQQREDQEPGDKP
-411 NEEATPGEEPG
+411 ATPEISSERT
-422 ELAGAAIGSKN
+422 ESSRTEKI
-433 PQDELEASILD
+433 QDDLEASILD
-444 IATGGAEQASPS
+444 IATGGDEKAAPGLERQPRNPDTGAEKLAEQAPLG
-456 VESQQDPGPGGS
+456 Q
-468 NESLSEPASSE
+468 SSSGE
-479 PSSPGAAFLAWLRGG
+479 EFLAWLRDG
-494 LETHKILMN
+494 LKTHKVLMN
-503 DSKAMVHAVDGMLLV
+503 DSKALVHAVDGMLMV

-525 RYCQEVQGEE
+525 RYCQEVSGEE
-535 RSWKQVQDS
+535 KGWKEVQDS

-553 NKGGG
+553 NKDGG

-563 KVVGPN
+563 RVVGPN
-569 KKSSTLSGYLVD
+569 KKSSTLSGYLVG
-581 KDDLIQRGGEVL
+581 KDDLMEEGKEVF
-593 DNPFIELID
+593 DNPFIDLID
-602 GKEEE
+602 GKPEE